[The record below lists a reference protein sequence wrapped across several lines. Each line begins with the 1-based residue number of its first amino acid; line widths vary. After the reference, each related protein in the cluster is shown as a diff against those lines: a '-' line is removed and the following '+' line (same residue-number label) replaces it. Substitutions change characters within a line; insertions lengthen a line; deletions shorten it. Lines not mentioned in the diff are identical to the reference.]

1 MYECNSKCI
10 LLKFSA
16 NFYLYDSDYLQK
28 DKKKKFCVQVTNIKL
43 KSIKQNSKNS
53 KFRHKFDPVVKNEEA
68 GH

>member
-1 MYECNSKCI
+1 MIVIIYRKTR
-10 LLKFSA
+10 
-16 NFYLYDSDYLQK
+16 
-28 DKKKKFCVQVTNIKL
+28 KKKFCVQVTNIKL